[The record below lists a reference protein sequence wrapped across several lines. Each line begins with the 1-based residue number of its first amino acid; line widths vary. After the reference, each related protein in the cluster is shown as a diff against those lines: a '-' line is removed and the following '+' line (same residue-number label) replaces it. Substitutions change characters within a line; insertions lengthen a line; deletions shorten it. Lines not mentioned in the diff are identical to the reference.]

1 MTDNSKEKSEWSTVN
16 QDARILYSSLFYSQG
31 PVDGYLI
38 GEKARDFFL
47 PSGLH
52 LPVLSQIW
60 NLADMSND
68 NLLTVEE
75 FILTMHFCHGALQG
89 KKLPRSLTP
98 SLRPPD
104 KTPIALPFLTEEEKL
119 IFSKIFE
126 AIDVDRTGF
135 IEGST
140 AREIFQQTG
149 LTSDQLALVWDL
161 ADINRDGR
169 LDYGEWT
176 VACQLIKLAKL
187 GQSLE
192 VPINVFTNLPD
203 RIAPGSLQAGK
214 KRVAEYE
221 EKKQKL
227 MSLKERRRIQ
237 AEREKKRLELTQE
250 KIQLITQLYD
260 VLEKAGNSH
269 LPELQ
274 QRLTQDRDYIE
285 KQEEI
290 VFRLKKEHERVRQD
304 TVKIILGEQKVSN
317 DVRQIKEQ
325 TDELY
330 KNLRSSHSKATKD
343 PDPFHQLFEERKGNK
358 HAEHV
363 ETDLFSPFCVNV
375 FSKSFLKKLPPKGK
389 DIFNEQNHRKMSDLL
404 NNCKDVNTEFLKS
417 LDQNL
422 NNVNNTDALEE
433 DQIFKSIPGSTD
445 DKSWLGLTCELQPND
460 QHMSELLQKLQ
471 DLKTEFIKLNN
482 EGGQLVFKNPDDYLS
497 RKLAREEEEKQEKF
511 RQHRRASDKR
521 SLSSTPDSLKRRSVN
536 STPEI
541 YKRRQDTSDG
551 HKRRSYIERND
562 EATQAA
568 REYRLKRR
576 SLHSE
581 HSSDKVEGLPNS
593 SYVNKKQEPKARSS
607 ELLTSKTTNKPKDK
621 TQDKSLKK
629 SPAPL
634 PPSSS
639 HPSIHSSSQI
649 THTQTTHNPELTL
662 EPKLNERANSEP
674 ILDKADSA
682 SSIGTNLIHKE
693 TISKSSLSPTGT
705 RSSASFSDDSLP
717 TSPTDKSPTKPSVKK
732 TRAPAPPVELAQ
744 NLTNRADHSPSA
756 LHDSHFPSTR
766 TTEPSFV
773 KEQRTVESR
782 SMSVYGPT
790 SPVASISP
798 DSLSPTNTPDLSP
811 LRSNSSHQFDKDN
824 FSDYKT
830 QQMFEQTAMKA
841 KSTLQTVPLSPD
853 SLSPPTLSPTSTV
866 SPPLS
871 PIKPPERPPRTKK
884 RKSSTKSPSSPAIP
898 MNGDLVTDKVE
909 EKNEKNEKNES
920 ILSAPDN
927 NLEALFD
934 KMETI
939 LVNGDKP
946 KAERPSSLFSESKT
960 NNENIMELNNAEQSK
975 MTADDS
981 EVNRDENMDNQQR
994 PSIKKRAAPEPP
1006 APKSESSFEDNKD
1019 LSWESPPKTDSCV
1032 PVVTIKKET
1041 KHIENDERS
1050 TELINRNGTGLRAK
1064 PAFDRMS
1071 ISSYDSADSVP
1082 PPLPNSAPP
1091 PLPGSCQPT
1100 SDEATSPDEIVEI
1113 EYTVPLNTAPIDSD
1127 LDESFNRENHIAAS
1141 RFEDPEGNDYDRRD
1155 LKSQSSS
1162 GIHNNSNNQYTKQT
1176 NNSSYSEN
1184 EQGHVSST
1192 YESRSQNRSSSA
1204 IDTSSISQSLLD
1216 NKNFFETQAFQE
1228 TDSKSTLKRQTYST
1242 YDQRSPKQ
1250 SSSDIDDSSI
1260 SQSLLENKKFFE
1272 TQAFKETDSS
1282 NIQRP
1287 TNSASEKQ
1295 SHKHL
1300 SSDIDDTSISRS
1312 LLQNKKFFEN
1322 QAFSETDSSKGR
1334 PYKASYSGPSVK
1346 AYERYQHSDES
1357 SHDSSFKGK
1366 EYDFPRSQIANEDS
1380 PMNRYLKAINNQNS
1394 GPQTLPDN
1402 QRRSDYRSAAP
1413 VELGP
1418 NRNTSVR
1425 SNTENKLSNETNY
1438 HQTQPS
1444 SSKSLAVSAETT
1456 DLASGMSTSSLTRK
1470 KGKKY
1475 TDRVKV
1481 LENVAKIKVRNG
1493 YKIDQSDES
1502 DLSDDDEHNGFNAIF
1517 SPGDSGIMTSVP
1529 TSSDETDGNSHGPV
1543 RILSYNLTSSQLDNP
1558 LIDNS
1563 MDSQYDDSSL
1573 TSPLVFESKR
1583 SLFEE
1588 KKDRSSAQAMSPTSP
1603 TSTTSSDGM
1612 MSPRYR
1618 KYNGQELVD
1627 KARQFADMVQKPN
1640 FTVKTK
1646 GSDSD
1651 EFNQETLQEFELN
1664 RRSVISQSTVRKKDV
1679 RSPTE
1684 PDQKLFE
1691 EAEELPIQNTE
1702 KSPVKHWEVNTE
1714 PVKNR
1719 VPDIGWNNSSGER
1732 NNLFSQNIVQENES
1746 TDSVN
1751 RQSLSDSLHNTKR
1764 QWEGVFKDHIDNQYK
1779 DPKEKPK
1786 SSVRH
1791 WEVKLPNQVIPR
1803 GTIRQ
1808 QEDLTSS
1815 PNKMA
1820 DTESAIDRE
1829 IRLANE
1835 REDLLRREKEERL
1848 KLEQQNGKLDISSF
1862 ENAAN
1867 SPPSNKPLYHEMT
1880 EADRGS
1886 EMWQR
1891 ESLIQQELRE
1901 QEEREVALKR
1911 KNLTPV
1917 KANQDSDN
1925 SEDQPYE
1932 SIIQREIRLQREREE
1947 ELERQRIKKQPVVV
1961 VEEDPVPSPPAASPV
1976 PQTNNNNNNN
1986 VQSDINHN
1994 EQKVNIS
2001 YEDAISGFQHD
2012 GESRIAREMRELRER
2027 EEEIRKQRELLQ
2039 NNNNK
2044 QSLPNNQT
2052 PPKSASSQ
2060 SITKSSSSTSINTTK
2075 QGTWQKEVSPYIQ
2088 NHKRSDSVDSL
2099 ASSQS
2104 TGRTTSDYTP
2114 SRDVKVMPNIQ
2125 QDSDE
2130 ESTPRYAPTSETP
2143 IQREIRLAREREN
2156 ELRRSKGLPEIEAPV
2171 EPTPLKKKPPTNTQN
2186 TPTSNYTP
2194 SPRSRQDSSGQAVRS
2209 YASSRLQQELSTQ
2222 KQRELLYRQEGK
2234 IITTSEEH
2242 IEPMKY
2248 TEVTGSDQ
2256 IDGSVKRNFKRSSIS
2271 SNNIPSPETPPAEEP
2286 QIQPSPVKPIKGG
2299 GGASFSYKESRQTA
2313 ESKIERELREMRERE
2328 QELRIRRD
2336 PNSIEEEPE
2345 SPTDTTFAKS
2355 ATVGPDGQKRSL
2367 ADRWQQVCQS

>member
-1141 RFEDPEGNDYDRRD
+1141 RFEDPEG
-1155 LKSQSSS
+1155 
-1162 GIHNNSNNQYTKQT
+1162 
-1176 NNSSYSEN
+1176 
-1184 EQGHVSST
+1184 
-1192 YESRSQNRSSSA
+1192 
-1204 IDTSSISQSLLD
+1204 
-1216 NKNFFETQAFQE
+1216 
-1228 TDSKSTLKRQTYST
+1228 
-1242 YDQRSPKQ
+1242 
-1250 SSSDIDDSSI
+1250 
-1260 SQSLLENKKFFE
+1260 
-1272 TQAFKETDSS
+1272 
-1282 NIQRP
+1282 
-1287 TNSASEKQ
+1287 
-1295 SHKHL
+1295 
-1300 SSDIDDTSISRS
+1300 
-1312 LLQNKKFFEN
+1312 
-1322 QAFSETDSSKGR
+1322 
-1334 PYKASYSGPSVK
+1334 
-1346 AYERYQHSDES
+1346 
-1357 SHDSSFKGK
+1357 
-1366 EYDFPRSQIANEDS
+1366 
-1380 PMNRYLKAINNQNS
+1380 
-1394 GPQTLPDN
+1394 
-1402 QRRSDYRSAAP
+1402 
-1413 VELGP
+1413 
-1418 NRNTSVR
+1418 
-1425 SNTENKLSNETNY
+1425 
-1438 HQTQPS
+1438 
-1444 SSKSLAVSAETT
+1444 
-1456 DLASGMSTSSLTRK
+1456 
-1470 KGKKY
+1470 
-1475 TDRVKV
+1475 
-1481 LENVAKIKVRNG
+1481 
-1493 YKIDQSDES
+1493 
-1502 DLSDDDEHNGFNAIF
+1502 
-1517 SPGDSGIMTSVP
+1517 DSGIMTSVP

>member
-1 MTDNSKEKSEWSTVN
+1 MDIPFTLKV
-16 QDARILYSSLFYSQG
+16 
-31 PVDGYLI
+31 
-38 GEKARDFFL
+38 
-47 PSGLH
+47 
-52 LPVLSQIW
+52 
-60 NLADMSND
+60 
-68 NLLTVEE
+68 
-75 FILTMHFCHGALQG
+75 
-89 KKLPRSLTP
+89 
-98 SLRPPD
+98 
-104 KTPIALPFLTEEEKL
+104 KT
-119 IFSKIFE
+119 
-126 AIDVDRTGF
+126 
-135 IEGST
+135 
-140 AREIFQQTG
+140 
-149 LTSDQLALVWDL
+149 
-161 ADINRDGR
+161 
-169 LDYGEWT
+169 
-176 VACQLIKLAKL
+176 
-187 GQSLE
+187 
-192 VPINVFTNLPD
+192 
-203 RIAPGSLQAGK
+203 
-214 KRVAEYE
+214 
-221 EKKQKL
+221 
-227 MSLKERRRIQ
+227 
-237 AEREKKRLELTQE
+237 
-250 KIQLITQLYD
+250 
-260 VLEKAGNSH
+260 
-269 LPELQ
+269 
-274 QRLTQDRDYIE
+274 
-285 KQEEI
+285 
-290 VFRLKKEHERVRQD
+290 
-304 TVKIILGEQKVSN
+304 
-317 DVRQIKEQ
+317 
-325 TDELY
+325 
-330 KNLRSSHSKATKD
+330 
-343 PDPFHQLFEERKGNK
+343 
-358 HAEHV
+358 
-363 ETDLFSPFCVNV
+363 
-375 FSKSFLKKLPPKGK
+375 
-389 DIFNEQNHRKMSDLL
+389 
-404 NNCKDVNTEFLKS
+404 CKDEYGVVPLKYY
-417 LDQNL
+417 
-422 NNVNNTDALEE
+422 
-433 DQIFKSIPGSTD
+433 G
-445 DKSWLGLTCELQPND
+445 
-460 QHMSELLQKLQ
+460 H
-471 DLKTEFIKLNN
+471 
-482 EGGQLVFKNPDDYLS
+482 GGTWKNPDDYLS